1 MTVLTD
7 LALGICN
14 ARWGIALFR
23 EGCSQRQ
30 YSQVLWGIGFIAAA
44 IAALLGGASHAVG
57 DQSPAVRRKL
67 WKGTILA
74 TGFTSA
80 GMFASTV
87 VASTSQPLKGK
98 LLAGAVVKLLAY
110 CGWMASRDKFLYVII
125 DYGSAMAGVVTFHAP
140 ALFRRDAASSWCI
153 LGGVFISLLAA
164 FVQIRKVK
172 LHRHFNHNDLYH
184 LIQIG
189 ACYLFYRGGRLLEDH
204 RDRTVGE
211 PDSILN
217 GRLHVPPQVR

>member
-23 EGCSQRQ
+23 QGCSQRQ

-44 IAALLGGASHAVG
+44 VAAVLGGISHAVG
-57 DQSPAVRRKL
+57 DQSPTTQRKL
-67 WKGTILA
+67 WKGTVFA

-87 VASTSQPLKGK
+87 VASTSQPLKGN
-98 LLAGAVVKLLAY
+98 LLFGTVVKLLAY

-125 DYGSAMAGVVTFHAP
+125 DYGSAMAGVVAFHAP
-140 ALFRRDAASSWCI
+140 ALFRRDAASSRCI
-153 LGGVFISLLAA
+153 LGGVVVSLVAA
-164 FVQIRKVK
+164 IIQMRKVK

-184 LIQIG
+184 LIQIA
-189 ACYLFYRGGRLLEDH
+189 ACYLFYKGGRLLED
-204 RDRTVGE
+204 RRERTAS
-211 PDSILN
+211 DSATIVKAN
-217 GRLHVPPQVR
+217 T